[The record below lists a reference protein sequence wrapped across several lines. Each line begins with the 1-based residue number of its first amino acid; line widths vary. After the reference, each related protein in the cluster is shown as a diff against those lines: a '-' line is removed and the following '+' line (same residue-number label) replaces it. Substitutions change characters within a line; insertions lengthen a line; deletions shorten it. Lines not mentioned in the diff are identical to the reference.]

1 VFAAGHVKDTQMFTQ
16 KSLASYHLAWRL
28 HHIDSLHP
36 LGYPATVYVLK
47 DTIQGIPHTKVYRK
61 SAKVARGVIRDWTS
75 RKHEEHW
82 QSIRGQKQA
91 KGFLKK
97 PSARKA
103 DELLNLSRNQ
113 LKIMTGLLTG
123 HCHLKGHLF
132 KLGLVNSPECNR
144 CKQASETASHVVCD
158 CEALATLRFRHLG
171 HHFMKPGDF

>member
-1 VFAAGHVKDTQMFTQ
+1 MGIDGNEIADQ
-16 KSLASYHLAWRL
+16 LARQGS
-28 HHIDSLHP
+28 SHP
-36 LGYPATVYVLK
+36 FIVPEPALG
-47 DTIQGIPHTKVYRK
+47 I
-61 SAKVARGVIRDWTS
+61 SANVARGVIRDWTS

-103 DELLNLSRNQ
+103 GELLKLSRNQ
-113 LKIMTGLLTG
+113 LRKMTELLTG
-123 HCHLKGHLF
+123 HCPLKGHVF

-144 CKQASETASHVVCD
+144 CKQASETASHVFCD

-171 HHFMKPGDF
+171 RHFMKPGD